1 MGGLIMI
8 TIITTPTITII
19 TTIFIIIIIIVIGF
33 ITIIIILITRMWSL
47 GHAVTI
53 MLDRQYQ
60 LNAHDIHAVGRS
72 VVFGTRHSLQDL
84 KHDLET

>member
-1 MGGLIMI
+1 MGGLIII
-8 TIITTPTITII
+8 TIITAPTITII
-19 TTIFIIIIIIVIGF
+19 TTIIIIIIFVIVL
-33 ITIIIILITRMWSL
+33 ITIIIILITRMWSP
-47 GHAVTI
+47 GHAVTV